1 MKEKR
6 VIGERRF
13 LIKNR
18 KGYFFSVDAFIAL
31 LLILGVVLFI
41 KPVQKNTHFE
51 SSIDADLINTLSD
64 LRVGSINNAYVKQ
77 LIASGNITNL
87 NQSVLDQIGE
97 FYAESNP
104 LADLLAQNILDN
116 LSIRENVALYL
127 DNQLIASRGSIPYS
141 NATRIFTSRQ
151 VISGI
156 NNASGAATGY
166 SSKAYLSSRNF
177 VDYFYFGGYIGD
189 GNLTSTI
196 YRDSS
201 QAIIGANVE
210 GVFSG
215 NFSVSINNN
224 FISYYT
230 PTSNVPFK
238 IDLTPFISYLNDPT
252 IFYNNI
258 TFRSSNG
265 SNLYIAG
272 GYIKTVYDKSF
283 SLPGSIN
290 YIPGVK
296 GLINIYSS
304 FYIPGTLSALNVYLK
319 YNSSYDVF
327 MTIGNKEIYRGNSS
341 GSPTTV
347 FIDNSVLS
355 TLLDY
360 TNLSK
365 KTIPFRIGLDN
376 VSYTNNQTTNVDAI
390 SVSDL
395 SGSMTSGCS
404 GCNQATCTGTCSIC
418 AICRAKEGNI
428 ALINGI
434 LNASGNKIG
443 LVGFEDAARITDF
456 HNVSNNTN
464 SLQSLVNN
472 TWNAAGHTC
481 ICCGINKAVAE
492 FLGNR
497 LIAYYTLNGDSLDKS
512 GYTHTANL
520 INSPTYVSG
529 INGSAL
535 SFNGV
540 NQYLNAFAVPEV
552 TEGGTVSFWFKLNRP
567 FNNTVVTT
575 QGLWSKYVDSSNN
588 AFIALKGTD
597 MLNPPT
603 PGARGSIQAKIEGPW
618 QSGTHNTVY
627 VSTTTTSWQN
637 NTWYH
642 IALTWDGTGL
652 KIYVNG
658 ILNGSTA
665 TSAGIGYTSGDNYF
679 GRSRVPNEDMNNP
692 RDKYLNGGMDEIR
705 MYNYALNQTSIQGL
719 VVNPA
724 VCGNNVTEVGEVCEV
739 NLSRGCSISGKMG
752 IQFCNNQCS
761 GFDACMQ
768 ESDNRFRTMIVMTD
782 GVANRNCPLQDVT
795 SDLNG
800 NGVNNDDGDDAIQ
813 AACDAFNNY
822 SIRTYSVAFG
832 SQADTNTTNALAS
845 CGMGNAYVGD
855 VSNIISIYTNISQQI
870 IQAAYSEQTVIGVGN
885 ISTELYPGS
894 YIIANYNYATPSG
907 LLITSETP
915 IFGNNISNGTLYIP
929 NDTQIYSARVVSYS
943 GSKWTSMVDIY
954 NSTSGA
960 YDKVFDLSD
969 YNSSFISLGDPYAID
984 IPPSNLVYGNNT
996 VRVRLGIGS
1005 QAFSTGDGSIYDK
1018 VIYTLV
1024 KNVSSYSPILSS
1036 AQGCL
1041 WQLEFEDSTVSVIN
1055 VPSNYSGSN
1064 RCYYN
1069 SSISGN
1075 HAVFNPNDAVN
1086 YAVYLLLVQLDLNLN
1101 GKIEAKITEQDLSVD
1116 SNTISGIPFVW
1127 ETEVQSRVWY

>member
-1 MKEKR
+1 MGKSARFRK
-6 VIGERRF
+6 GKF

-18 KGYFFSVDAFIAL
+18 KGYFFSADAFIAL

-51 SSIDADLINTLSD
+51 SNIDADLINVLSD
-64 LRVGSINNAYVKQ
+64 LKIGDINNVYVKQ
-77 LIASGNITNL
+77 LIASGNITNI

-97 FYAESNP
+97 FYAQSSP
-104 LADLLAQNILDN
+104 LAGLLAQNILDN
-116 LSIRENVALYL
+116 LSIQENIALYL
-127 DNQLIASRGSIPYS
+127 DNQLIASKSSVPYS
-141 NATRIFTSRQ
+141 NASKIFTSRQ
-151 VISGI
+151 IISGI

-166 SSKAYLSSRNF
+166 SSKAYLSSKSF
-177 VDYFYFGGYIGD
+177 TEYSYFGGYIGD
-189 GNLTSTI
+189 GNLSSTI
-196 YRDSS
+196 YRDAS
-201 QAIIGANVE
+201 QGILGVSMEGA
-210 GVFSG
+210 FSG

-238 IDLTPFISYLNDPT
+238 IDLTPFISYLNDPA

-283 SLPGSIN
+283 PLPGSIN

-304 FYIPGTLSALNVYLK
+304 FYIPGALSALNVYLK

-355 TLLDY
+355 TLLNY

-395 SGSMTSGCS
+395 SGSMGGNPMTQSK
-404 GCNQATCTGTCSIC
+404 QA
-418 AICRAKEGNI
+418 NI

-434 LNASGNKIG
+434 LNSSGNKIG
-443 LVGFEDAARITDF
+443 LVGFEDTARITDF
-456 HNVSNNTN
+456 HNISNYTN
-464 SLQSLVNN
+464 SLQVVVNN
-472 TWNAAGHTC
+472 SWDAAGHTC

-492 FLGNR
+492 FLGDR
-497 LIAYYTLNGDSLDKS
+497 LIDYYTLNGDSLDKS
-512 GYTHTANL
+512 GYSHTANL
-520 INSPTYVSG
+520 INGPTYASG

-535 SFNGV
+535 SFNGN
-540 NQYLNAFAVPEV
+540 NQYLNAFGVPEV
-552 TEGGTVSFWFKLNRP
+552 TEGGTISFWFKLNRP
-567 FNNTVVTT
+567 FNSSVTTT

-597 MLNPPT
+597 MLNPPS
-603 PGARGSIQAKIEGPW
+603 PGARGSIQAKIEGPY

-627 VSTTTTSWQN
+627 VSTAMTSWQN

-642 IALTWDGTGL
+642 IALTWDETGL

-658 ILNGSTA
+658 FLNGSTA

-692 RDKYLNGGMDEIR
+692 RDKYLNGSMDEIR
-705 MYNYALNQTSIQGL
+705 MYNYALNQTSIRGL

-739 NLSRGCSISGKMG
+739 NVSRRCSISGKMG

-761 GFDACMQ
+761 GFDVCMQ
-768 ESDNRFRTMIVMTD
+768 ESNNRFRTMIVMTD
-782 GVANRNCPLQDVT
+782 GVANRNCPLQGVT
-795 SDLNG
+795 PDLNG
-800 NGVNNDDGDDAIQ
+800 NGVSDDLGGDDAVQ

-832 SQADTNTTNALAS
+832 SGADTNTTNAIAS

-855 VSNIISIYTNISQQI
+855 VNNIISIYTNISQQI
-870 IQAAYSEQTVIGVGN
+870 IQAAYSEQTVVGVGN
-885 ISTELYPGS
+885 ISTELYPDS
-894 YIIANYNYATPSG
+894 YIVASYNYAVPSG

-915 IFGNNISNGTLYIP
+915 IFGNNVSNGTLYIP

-943 GSKWTSMVDIY
+943 GSKWTSVVDIY

-984 IPPSNLVYGNNT
+984 IPPSKLVYGNNT
-996 VRVRLGIGS
+996 VRVRLGVGS
-1005 QAFSTGDGSIYDK
+1005 QAFSSGDGSIYDK
-1018 VIYTLV
+1018 IIYTLV

-1041 WQLEFEDSTVSVIN
+1041 WEIEFEDSTVSTIN
-1055 VPSNYSGSN
+1055 APQNYSGSN

-1075 HAVFNPNDAVN
+1075 HAQFNPNDAVN
-1086 YAVYLLLVQLDLNLN
+1086 YAVYLLLVQIDLNLN
-1101 GKIEAKITEQDLSVD
+1101 GKIESKITEQDLAVD
-1116 SNTISGIPFVW
+1116 SNTISGIPFAW